1 MITLSDIYIQYGDRI
16 LYNNVQ
22 IVIKEG
28 EKIGLIGRNGSG
40 KSTLLKMLAGELS
53 PDAGQINIPRGIQ
66 IGYLSQMNR
75 LNPDHTVRQAASE
88 AFEKIL
94 AMRDQMKQLEK
105 EIASPHLEGE
115 EMLRVSGALADAH
128 EAYAIAGGDQVEVEV
143 EKVLKGLG
151 FKQEELDRKIST
163 FSGGWKMRIE
173 LAKLLLTQPNYL
185 LLDEPTNH
193 LDIESIIWLEQYLER
208 YPYSVIVV
216 SHDQRFLDNVTK
228 RTIELVN
235 GKTYDYRLPYSKFM
249 RHREEE
255 RKLQE
260 ASFKN
265 QQKVIEQKEKLID
278 KFRAKSSKAKFAK
291 SLEKQLGRIERVE
304 LDHQNNQ
311 KMRIRF
317 PEAPRS
323 PQVLFECIGV
333 GKKFDQNEVFADFN
347 FKIHRGERIAFVG
360 QNGQGKST
368 LAKILIGDE
377 QVTEGALNRKD
388 QIFQGY
394 YAQDQAERLDSK
406 DTLLSAIEKF
416 ATAEQRPKLRSI
428 LGSFLF
434 SGEDVEKKV
443 SVLSGGE
450 RSRLALACMIL
461 KPMNFLVLD
470 EPTHHLDIQSKN
482 ILKSALLEYKGTL
495 LVVSHDREFLDG
507 LTNKVL
513 EFRDGKIYTHLGD
526 LTSFLEKRNV
536 TEMHELEMKTKENL
550 LASEQ
555 TTAAKLDYRARKELQ
570 RQVQYAE
577 RDIEKMEKRIEQIE
591 KEMHDEQFYQKE
603 NVDKI
608 MQEYAETK
616 NKLKGRMEEWEK
628 FVAELEG

>member
-53 PDAGQINIPRGIQ
+53 PDAGQISIPRGIQ

-75 LNPDHTVRQAASE
+75 LNPDHTVRHAASE

-94 AMRDQMKQLEK
+94 AMRDQMDQLEK
-105 EIASPHLEGE
+105 EIASPHLVGE

-235 GKTYDYRLPYSKFM
+235 GKTYDYRFPYSKFM

-304 LDHQNNQ
+304 LDHQDNQ

-333 GKKFDQNEVFADFN
+333 EKKFDQNEVFSDFN

-368 LAKILIGDE
+368 LAKILVGDE
-377 QVTEGALNRKD
+377 QVTAGALNRKD

-555 TTAAKLDYRARKELQ
+555 SIASKLDYRARKELQ
-570 RQVQYAE
+570 RKVQYAE

-616 NKLKGRMEEWEK
+616 NKLKDRMEEWEK

>member
-1 MITLSDIYIQYGDRI
+1 
-16 LYNNVQ
+16 
-22 IVIKEG
+22 
-28 EKIGLIGRNGSG
+28 
-40 KSTLLKMLAGELS
+40 
-53 PDAGQINIPRGIQ
+53 
-66 IGYLSQMNR
+66 
-75 LNPDHTVRQAASE
+75 
-88 AFEKIL
+88 
-94 AMRDQMKQLEK
+94 
-105 EIASPHLEGE
+105 
-115 EMLRVSGALADAH
+115 
-128 EAYAIAGGDQVEVEV
+128 
-143 EKVLKGLG
+143 
-151 FKQEELDRKIST
+151 
-163 FSGGWKMRIE
+163 
-173 LAKLLLTQPNYL
+173 
-185 LLDEPTNH
+185 
-193 LDIESIIWLEQYLER
+193 
-208 YPYSVIVV
+208 
-216 SHDQRFLDNVTK
+216 
-228 RTIELVN
+228 
-235 GKTYDYRLPYSKFM
+235 
-249 RHREEE
+249 
-255 RKLQE
+255 
-260 ASFKN
+260 
-265 QQKVIEQKEKLID
+265 
-278 KFRAKSSKAKFAK
+278 
-291 SLEKQLGRIERVE
+291 LEKQLGRIERVE

>member
-16 LYNNVQ
+16 LFNKVQ
-22 IVIKEG
+22 IVMKEG

-53 PDAGQINIPRGIQ
+53 PDAGQLSIPKGIQ

-75 LNPDHTVRQAASE
+75 LNPDHTVRQAARE

-94 AMRDQMKQLEK
+94 SMRDQMDQLEK
-105 EIASPHLEGE
+105 EIASPDLGEE

-128 EAYAIAGGDQVEVEV
+128 EAYAIAGGDQIEVEI

-151 FKQEELDRKIST
+151 FKQEELDRKIFT

-173 LAKLLLTQPNYL
+173 LAKLLLTQPDYL

-249 RHREEE
+249 QHRVEE
-255 RKLQE
+255 RILQE
-260 ASFKN
+260 ASYKN

-291 SLEKQLGRIERVE
+291 SLEKQLGRIDRVE
-304 LDHQNNQ
+304 LDHQDNQ

-317 PEAPRS
+317 PAAPRS
-323 PQVLFECIGV
+323 PQVLFECIRV
-333 GKKFDQNEVFADFN
+333 GKKFDQNEVFSDFN

-368 LAKILIGDE
+368 LAKILVGE
-377 QVTEGALNRKD
+377 EKVTAGELNRKD

-394 YAQDQAERLDSK
+394 YAQDQAERLESK
-406 DTLLSAIEKF
+406 DTLLSAIERF
-416 ATAEQRPKLRSI
+416 ATAAQRPKLRSI

-434 SGEDVEKKV
+434 SGEDVDKKV

-482 ILKSALLEYKGTL
+482 ILKSALLEYEGTL
-495 LVVSHDREFLDG
+495 LVVSHDREFLEG

-513 EFRDGKIYTHLGD
+513 EFRDGNIYTHLGD
-526 LTSFLEKRNV
+526 LNSFLEKRNV
-536 TEMHELEMKTKENL
+536 SEMHELELQSKGRTID
-550 LASEQ
+550 SEQ
-555 TTAAKLDYRARKELQ
+555 PSASKLDYHSRKDLQ
-570 RQVQYAE
+570 RKVQYAE
-577 RDIEKMEKRIEQIE
+577 RDIEKMETRIEQIE
-591 KEMHDEQFYQKE
+591 HDMHDEQFYQKE
-603 NVDKI
+603 NVETI

-616 NKLKGRMEEWEK
+616 KKLRSRMEEWEK
-628 FVAELEG
+628 FVAKLEG